1 MDRPAHARWFPRR
14 LIRGA
19 LRVLARPAES
29 RFPAARPRGARP
41 PGGTPSFLRRLI
53 AAVQRRMRPA
63 RWHLQSAIRAR
74 RVRAESR
81 PADGT
86 GGEYAIVFDLR
97 GYNPIGWRRAARGA
111 AGALGSP
118 RRLPPGVEARR
129 VHRRALRRLRRF
141 HHLEDVSAFHP
152 DAAARAGAL
161 ARLAAAGVLVRVA
174 DGDRRLQPLLGNGL
188 YRMMATD
195 MSGLDA
201 DAREQLGIRM
211 RRAALREHSSWARA
225 RRQGEEEFP
234 LVSILLATKRPG
246 FLPWALANVARQT
259 WPRVELV
266 LALHGAGFA
275 EVEPRVA
282 ELPHPAKVLR
292 APASEPLGAVL
303 DAAVEASSGT
313 LLTKM
318 DDDDA
323 YGADHLWDLVLAREY
338 SGAQLV
344 GKWLEFVYLS
354 ASNRTIRWF
363 HGRSERYQASV
374 LAGGTLLVSRR
385 DLDGAG
391 GWRRAPQ
398 GVDTA
403 LAADVLQAGGRVY
416 RTHAAGFMMVR
427 HGCRHTWNDR
437 DGSDDSFLARADR
450 VWFGFQPDRA
460 GIEAPGIPYP
470 APAAADGSTAMM
482 NRRRGGAGACSGDP
496 GASAPVRVTERTRA

>member
-1 MDRPAHARWFPRR
+1 MDRPAHAWWFLKW

-19 LRVLARPAES
+19 VKMRACLTEW
-29 RFPAARPRGARP
+29 RFPADRLRGARP
-41 PGGTPSFLRRLI
+41 PGGMSSFLRRLL
-53 AAVQRRMRPA
+53 AAVQHRMRPA
-63 RWHLQSAIRAR
+63 RWHLHSAIRAR

-81 PADGT
+81 RADGIR
-86 GGEYAIVFDLR
+86 GESAIVFDLR
-97 GYNPIGWRRAARGA
+97 GYNPIGWRRDAGGAGA
-111 AGALGSP
+111 ALGPP

-129 VHRRALRRLRRF
+129 VIRRGALRRLRRF

-152 DAAARAGAL
+152 DVATRSGDL
-161 ARLAAAGVLVRVA
+161 ARLAAAGILVRVA
-174 DGDRRLQPLLGNGL
+174 DGDRRLQPLLGADL
-188 YRMMATD
+188 YRMMTTD

-225 RRQGEEEFP
+225 RRQGEEELP

-246 FLPWALANVARQT
+246 FLPWALASVARQT

-275 EVEPRVA
+275 EVEPRIA

-292 APASEPLGAVL
+292 SPASEPLGAVL
-303 DAAVEASSGT
+303 AAAVEASAGT

-318 DDDDA
+318 DDDDV

-344 GKWLEFVYLS
+344 GKWLEFVYL
-354 ASNRTIRWF
+354 ATSNRTIRWF
-363 HGRSERYQASV
+363 HGRSERYQASA

-385 DLDGAG
+385 DLDKAG

-403 LAADVLQAGGRVY
+403 LAADVLRAGGRIY

-450 VWFGFQPDRA
+450 VWSGFQPGRA

-470 APAAADGSTAMM
+470 ALAPTWDGTPD
-482 NRRRGGAGACSGDP
+482 GGGPEDCP
-496 GASAPVRVTERTRA
+496 